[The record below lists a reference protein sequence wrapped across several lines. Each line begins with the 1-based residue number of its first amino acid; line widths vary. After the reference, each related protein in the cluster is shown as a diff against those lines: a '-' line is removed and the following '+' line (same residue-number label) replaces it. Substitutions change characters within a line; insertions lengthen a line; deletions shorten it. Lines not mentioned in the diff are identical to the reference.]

1 MNASFTGLAE
11 AGFQNYFSASSLIG
25 SILLTNENHLETLSK
40 LIVKKRAEEAGLRRR
55 DENKN
60 FDQVSEK
67 SWKRKGFIRQ
77 SSETTTSSY
86 DKANVKP
93 NVTYR

>member
-11 AGFQNYFSASSLIG
+11 VGFPYDYSILRAGSRTLANQNYF
-25 SILLTNENHLETLSK
+25 ENPFK
-40 LIVKKRAEEAGLRRR
+40 LIVKKKAEEAGLRKR
-55 DENKN
+55 DEEKKIE
-60 FDQVSEK
+60 QVSEK

-77 SSETTTSSY
+77 SSETVTSTC
-86 DKANVKP
+86 DVKP